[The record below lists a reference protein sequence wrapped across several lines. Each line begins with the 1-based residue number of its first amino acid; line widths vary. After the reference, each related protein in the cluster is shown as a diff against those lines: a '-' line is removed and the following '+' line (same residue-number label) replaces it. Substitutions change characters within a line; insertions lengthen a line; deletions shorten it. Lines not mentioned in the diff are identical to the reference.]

1 MASPVFMGI
10 LVRYLPLKAPIL
22 KSKNLLTQISDL
34 ESALNNFSFEELSTD
49 EAARLKQSFDLFK
62 HELEARIWGHD
73 PKIEDHSGN
82 KPERE
87 NKSSKSEGNESHLI
101 AKVSHEIRTP
111 LNGIMG
117 FADLMKEGELNELQ
131 EEQIN
136 AILAASNSLMEIINE
151 LLEYSKLQSG
161 AEEFNIVSFNFHNLI
176 REVSYLCDTLIVD
189 KKIAFIVETDP
200 EIPELLLGD
209 PSKLSQVLLNLLGN
223 AIKFTEEGKIVLK
236 TKLKSINTGK
246 ASIDFR
252 ISDTGIGIPGDDL
265 LHIFDAFKQAKQHT
279 FSKYGGAGLGL
290 NIVKQI
296 VDRLGGSIY
305 VQSEPEKGTA
315 FTMNLEYETAKEGKA
330 AVPQK
335 TALKP
340 TGIEALSVLVFEDN
354 PLNQWLIKKRLKGW
368 GCTFFVTEHC
378 ETGLKIL
385 EKEKIDLV
393 FMDLHMPVV
402 DGYEIT
408 RRIRASE
415 NPNISSV
422 PVIALTADF
431 SVNDKEKAT
440 EDGID
445 DFILKPYTPEELL
458 NKLIQYGLS
467 DSDNKKTPEINTDA
481 KPVKKR
487 EELSMTIDLSGM
499 LEDCMGEVDM
509 LEELLKLFKG
519 NALEFIGK
527 AKMHLKNQDYD
538 QLQFAA
544 HKLKSGLAMVQAA
557 NLLILIQQ
565 IQEHCKTDRNHDQM
579 QYLYE
584 QFIKEYPMVEFA
596 LDKEMTRLRKE
607 NK

>member
-1 MASPVFMGI
+1 M
-10 LVRYLPLKAPIL
+10 

-34 ESALNNFSFEELSTD
+34 ESALNNFSFEELSTS

-62 HELEARIWGHD
+62 NELEARIWGHD
-73 PKIEDHSGN
+73 PEIEDHS
-82 KPERE
+82 E
-87 NKSSKSEGNESHLI
+87 NKNKKENLPGESEGNESHLI

-117 FADLMKEGELNELQ
+117 FADLMKEGELNERQ
-131 EEQIN
+131 EEQVN
-136 AILAASNSLMEIINE
+136 AILSASNTLMDIINE

-189 KKIAFIVETDP
+189 KKIAFMVETDP
-200 EIPELLLGD
+200 KIPKLLLGD

-223 AIKFTEEGKIVLK
+223 AIKFTEDGKIVLK
-236 TKLKSINTGK
+236 TKLKSINSGIV
-246 ASIDFR
+246 SIDFQ
-252 ISDTGIGIPGDDL
+252 ISDTGIGIPGEDL

-290 NIVKQI
+290 SIVKQI
-296 VDRLGGSIY
+296 VDRLRGSID
-305 VQSEPEKGTA
+305 VQSEPDKGTV
-315 FTMNLEYETAKEGKA
+315 FTMNLEYEIGKEGKA
-330 AVPQK
+330 PLPEK
-335 TALKP
+335 TNSQA
-340 TGIEALSVLVFEDN
+340 TGIESLNVLVFEDN

-385 EKEKIDLV
+385 QKEKIDLV

-415 NPNISSV
+415 DPDISSV
-422 PVIALTADF
+422 PVVALTADF

-458 NKLIQYGLS
+458 NKLIQYGLP
-467 DSDNKKTPEINTDA
+467 DSDDKKITEISSDA
-481 KPVKKR
+481 GLVPKR
-487 EELSMTIDLSGM
+487 EELSMSIDLTGM

-527 AKMHLKNQDYD
+527 AKLHLKNQDYD

>member
-1 MASPVFMGI
+1 M
-10 LVRYLPLKAPIL
+10 

-62 HELEARIWGHD
+62 NELEARIWGHD
-73 PKIEDHSGN
+73 PGSEDHSGN
-82 KPERE
+82 KPKRE
-87 NKSSKSEGNESHLI
+87 YISGKSEGNESHFI
-101 AKVSHEIRTP
+101 AEVSREIRTP

-117 FADLMKEGELNELQ
+117 FADLMKEGELNERQ
-131 EEQIN
+131 EEQVN
-136 AILAASNSLMEIINE
+136 AILAASNSLMDIINE

-161 AEEFNIVSFNFHNLI
+161 AEEFNNVSFNFHNLI
-176 REVSYLCDTLIVD
+176 TEVSYLCETLIVD

-200 EIPELLLGD
+200 KIPELLLGD

-223 AIKFTEEGKIVLK
+223 AIKFTEEGKIVLT
-236 TKLKSINTGK
+236 TKLRNIISGK
-246 ASIDFR
+246 ASIDFQ
-252 ISDTGIGIPGDDL
+252 ISDSGIGIPQDDL
-265 LHIFDAFKQAKQHT
+265 LHIFDAFKQARQHT

-290 NIVKQI
+290 SIVKQI
-296 VDRLGGSIY
+296 VDRLGGSID
-305 VQSEPEKGTA
+305 VQSELDKGTV
-315 FTMNLEYETAKEGKA
+315 FTMNLDYKIGKEAKAPVPEKA
-330 AVPQK
+330 DSQ
-335 TALKP
+335 P
-340 TGIEALSVLVFEDN
+340 TGVEALNVLVFEDN

-408 RRIRASE
+408 KRIRASE
-415 NPNISSV
+415 NPNISNV

-440 EDGID
+440 EYGID

-458 NKLIQYGLS
+458 NKLIQYGLP
-467 DSDNKKTPEINTDA
+467 DSDDKKMTETSADA
-481 KPVKKR
+481 EPVQKR
-487 EELSMTIDLSGM
+487 EELSLSIDLTGM

-527 AKMHLKNQDYD
+527 AKMHLQNHDYD